1 MGWVT
6 LSLRKQALKQEH
18 SYYQLRLLQIS
29 REKRQ
34 LHRKKSAE
42 IKGVQVEQNQTLRE
56 ARETY
61 NSAREAKNNAMK
73 TLRSEYKTYKEGEQA
88 AGNQNID
95 SLNEFASSAGN
106 YNDIIETFEQAQLDY
121 QEEKDLIKT
130 DYEFEQQ
137 DIEEEAADEEL
148 ALDMEQTEI
157 EAQIVKEL
165 KIGAKLTHI
174 DGHKQKSKHK
184 SKQSLPKCKQ

>member
-42 IKGVQVEQNQTLRE
+42 IKGIQVEQNQELRD
-56 ARETY
+56 ARDTY
-61 NSAREAKNNAMK
+61 NAAREAKNNAMK

-95 SLNEFASSAGN
+95 SLNEYASSEGS

-121 QEEKDLIKT
+121 QEEKD
-130 DYEFEQQ
+130 
-137 DIEEEAADEEL
+137 
-148 ALDMEQTEI
+148 
-157 EAQIVKEL
+157 
-165 KIGAKLTHI
+165 
-174 DGHKQKSKHK
+174 
-184 SKQSLPKCKQ
+184 

>member
-61 NSAREAKNNAMK
+61 NSAREAKNNAIK
-73 TLRSEYKTYKEGEQA
+73 ERSALTITS
-88 AGNQNID
+88 NI
-95 SLNEFASSAGN
+95 SFILFHQ
-106 YNDIIETFEQAQLDY
+106 YY
-121 QEEKDLIKT
+121 
-130 DYEFEQQ
+130 Y
-137 DIEEEAADEEL
+137 
-148 ALDMEQTEI
+148 
-157 EAQIVKEL
+157 
-165 KIGAKLTHI
+165 
-174 DGHKQKSKHK
+174 
-184 SKQSLPKCKQ
+184 